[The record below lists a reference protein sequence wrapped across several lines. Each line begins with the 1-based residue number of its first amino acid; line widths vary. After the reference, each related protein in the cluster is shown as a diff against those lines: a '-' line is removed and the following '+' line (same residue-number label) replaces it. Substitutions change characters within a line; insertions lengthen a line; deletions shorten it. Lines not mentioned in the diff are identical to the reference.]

1 MVEDEPGEVAGP
13 HKFMIIGETTMKS
26 SMQFACVG
34 VLAIVIVGVGLGVFY
49 ISTTNSLV
57 ISKVNLDTAKA
68 DIFVQYERKYDLIPQ
83 LIEVVENYTT
93 YENATIAL
101 ITQLR
106 TQWLEV
112 LANQSIPAAQNVTD
126 SLDIAVTT
134 LLANVEAYPL
144 LQADTLFIGLFDEIT
159 GTENRITNAKLD
171 YNQAVQ
177 NFNIQV
183 LTFPGNLFAS
193 GLGFTPQPYWGN
205 PS

>member
-1 MVEDEPGEVAGP
+1 MTRATQ
-13 HKFMIIGETTMKS
+13 IL
-26 SMQFACVG
+26 CVG
-34 VLAIVIVGVGLGVFY
+34 ILAIVVVGAGIGVFY
-49 ISTTNSLV
+49 ISTSNSLV
-57 ISKVNLDTAKA
+57 AAKINLDTAKA

-112 LANQSIPAAQNVTD
+112 LANQSIPTAQNVTD

-144 LQADTLFIGLFDEIT
+144 LQADTLFIGLFDEIA

-171 YNQAVQ
+171 YNAAVQ
-177 NFNIQV
+177 AFNTLI

-193 GLGFTPQPYWGN
+193 NLGLTPEPYWGN
-205 PS
+205 P

>member
-1 MVEDEPGEVAGP
+1 MKRSPR
-13 HKFMIIGETTMKS
+13 II
-26 SMQFACVG
+26 CVS
-34 VLAIVIVGVGLGVFY
+34 VLVLILVGVGLGLFY
-49 ISTTNSLV
+49 VTTSNSL
-57 ISKVNLDTAKA
+57 IASRINLDAAKA
-68 DIFVQYERKYDLIPQ
+68 DIFVQYERNYDLIPQ

-112 LANQSIPAAQNVTD
+112 LANQSVIVAQNVTN
-126 SLDIAVTT
+126 SLDIAITT

-171 YNQAVQ
+171 YNEAVQ
-177 NFNIQV
+177 AFNTLI
-183 LTFPGNLFAS
+183 LTFPGNLFAT
-193 GLGFTPQPYWGN
+193 GLGLTPESYWGN